1 MGVLLY
7 TNTKLNLCENGVLVC
22 PICTQLK
29 YMSNYFFGLAFQNG
43 ILNILQYANMAI
55 TENTSTEY
63 ILYLSG
69 TVSAIMKNKKVAKV
83 M

>member
-1 MGVLLY
+1 
-7 TNTKLNLCENGVLVC
+7 
-22 PICTQLK
+22 
-29 YMSNYFFGLAFQNG
+29 MSNYFFGLAFQNG